1 MRNRKI
7 QRMLRKSGEK
17 GLSRRDTAGVLDLTP
32 YEAVKNIIQK
42 EKAAAI
48 REAVETSA
56 RQCYVVE
63 GVYPPDLHYLEENY
77 GLQINTAEFYVVY
90 DIYASNMPPT
100 VKVVAK

>member
-1 MRNRKI
+1 MYSDKIEKNRVWLWRALALAALVALIWGFIRLGCGK
-7 QRMLRKSGEK
+7 E
-17 GLSRRDTAGVLDLTP
+17 SRENG
-32 YEAVKNIIQK
+32 
-42 EKAAAI
+42 AAAI
-48 REAVETSA
+48 RETVEAGA

-63 GVYPPDLHYLEENY
+63 GVYPPDLRYLEENY

>member
-1 MRNRKI
+1 MYSDKAEKNRPWLWYTLAAAVLI
-7 QRMLRKSGEK
+7 VLIWLFIRS
-17 GLSRRDTAGVLDLTP
+17 AGGS
-32 YEAVKNIIQK
+32 ENRENA
-42 EKAAAI
+42 AAAI

-63 GVYPPDLHYLEENY
+63 GVYPPDLRYLEENY

>member
-1 MRNRKI
+1 MYSDKAEKNRPWLWYTLAAVVLI
-7 QRMLRKSGEK
+7 ALIWLFIRS
-17 GLSRRDTAGVLDLTP
+17 AGGR
-32 YEAVKNIIQK
+32 ENRENA
-42 EKAAAI
+42 AAAI

>member
-1 MRNRKI
+1 MYSDKAEKNRPWLWYTLAAVVLI
-7 QRMLRKSGEK
+7 ALIWLFIRL
-17 GLSRRDTAGVLDLTP
+17 AGGS
-32 YEAVKNIIQK
+32 ENRENA
-42 EKAAAI
+42 AAAI

-63 GVYPPDLHYLEENY
+63 GVYPPDLRYLEENY

>member
-32 YEAVKNIIQK
+32 YEAVKDIIQK

-48 REAVETSA
+48 REAKAKLKE
-56 RQCYVVE
+56 
-63 GVYPPDLHYLEENY
+63 LEEAKAAE
-77 GLQINTAEFYVVY
+77 TAETEEPEKSEEAAGSGKKTDGGVEKQ
-90 DIYASNMPPT
+90 A
-100 VKVVAK
+100 